1 MTLRVGLGTDVHPIE
16 PGRPCWLLCLLFD
29 DADGCSGHSDGDVAA
44 HALCDALLSA
54 AGMGDI
60 GLFQDSAADKTLMM
74 IEVNCVALT
83 ELTRA
88 VLPGM
93 LERGRGGILNISSG
107 FGWSKLPG
115 FGTYCATKHYVT
127 AFSEILTME
136 LRGTGVVVTEV
147 CPGPVATEFEQV
159 AGNDTGLSVPGF
171 AQLSAEA
178 CARKALAAF
187 SRGQARL
194 YPGLMMKVAMLA
206 HAWTPMVLYRLV
218 MMPVTAMLRS
228 ARRAKPSP
236 AAASESSA

>member
-1 MTLRVGLGTDVHPIE
+1 
-16 PGRPCWLLCLLFD
+16 
-29 DADGCSGHSDGDVAA
+29 
-44 HALCDALLSA
+44 
-54 AGMGDI
+54 
-60 GLFQDSAADKTLMM
+60 
-74 IEVNCVALT
+74 
-83 ELTRA
+83 
-88 VLPGM
+88 
-93 LERGRGGILNISSG
+93 
-107 FGWSKLPG
+107 
-115 FGTYCATKHYVT
+115 
-127 AFSEILTME
+127 ME